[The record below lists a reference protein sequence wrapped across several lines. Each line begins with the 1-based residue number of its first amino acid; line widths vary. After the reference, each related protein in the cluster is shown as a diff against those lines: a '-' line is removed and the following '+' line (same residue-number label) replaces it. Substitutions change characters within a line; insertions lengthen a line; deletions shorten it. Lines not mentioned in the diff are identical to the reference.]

1 MNGADRSEEAQRVD
15 QSYHMLLSSSS
26 RTALGS
32 KVPRP
37 RSTTNKLPLCSSLR
51 KKERWPR
58 RGA

>member
-1 MNGADRSEEAQRVD
+1 MNGADRSEEAQIVD
-15 QSYHMLLSSSS
+15 QSYHMLLSSS